1 MKAII
6 IFQNGLKTFLLYN
19 IYHSSMSQLN
29 IIELIE
35 NNPITK
41 LSKTYNNKL
50 LNKIQTNFT
59 GKEQQLFIS
68 SFYCYLNY
76 DKNIDFVIDLDNIW
90 KWLGFKQ
97 KINAKMLLEKYFKQD
112 IDYKNLATE
121 DAIAT
126 LNEKIIKKDE
136 KWGGQNKQTILLNIK
151 CFKSLCLKA
160 QTNKAAEIHEYYM
173 KMEEVLYE
181 TLEEETSE
189 LKLQLEQKDN
199 TIKSVKKDKQRAVE
213 QATITQFPLN
223 TECIYIG
230 TIDNTNDKNE
240 KLIKFG
246 HTNNLGIRILDHRK
260 KYTNFT
266 LIEAFRVQNK
276 VEIENLIK
284 SYPKIKRQI
293 RTIEVAGLAKT
304 EIIAYDDTNFTIS
317 RLSKHIKDIIH
328 SKTYSIDNFN
338 SLLKQNEDLLNELRE
353 LKEYIA
359 KQNHELNRIGVENHE
374 LKELTAKQQ
383 KSIELLTQEDNQAI
397 DYNQEA
403 DKQVYKQDNQ
413 EAKDSPNNDI
423 EDAAIKRF
431 DEFITTC
438 CIVRKDV
445 EVDSSDILAQFR
457 IWNKVKPKRETNERL
472 NIYLKKRF
480 MAARLQNQDKAQSVH
495 GFIGVMLNPIVYK
508 RHDMDDVTET
518 FIFESCK
525 FAPNSRIATH
535 RLHEEFVRY
544 KTKMGLDI
552 KQTELFNIKTYM
564 DGCPYTQKG
573 TLYIQDENFTHEGY
587 YGIALK
593 TDAPNIRKTGCSTG
607 KKVVKLDTTT
617 SAVLNTWD
625 TIVKAA
631 LHEKISASK
640 MSRNIKNNVV
650 HEGCCYKVQA

>member
-1 MKAII
+1 
-6 IFQNGLKTFLLYN
+6 
-19 IYHSSMSQLN
+19 MSQLN

-50 LNKIQTNFT
+50 LNKIQENFT
-59 GKEQQLFIS
+59 GTEQQLFIS

-76 DKNIDFVIDLDNIW
+76 DKNIDYVIDLDNIW
-90 KWLGFKQ
+90 KWLGFSTKQ
-97 KINAKMLLEKYFKQD
+97 HSTTLLEKHFKQD
-112 IDYKNLATE
+112 IDYKTSTE
-121 DAIAT
+121 AAVAVLDE
-126 LNEKIIKKDE
+126 EKLLTQNSKHNIDTKVKQNGGHNIKK
-136 KWGGQNKQTILLNIK
+136 IMLNIK

-160 QTNKAAEIHEYYM
+160 QTKKAGEIHEYYM
-173 KMEEVLYE
+173 KMEEVLYK

-199 TIKSVKKDKQRAVE
+199 TILDIKETNNKEKQVLKKDKQRAVE

-293 RTIEVAGLAKT
+293 RTIEVAGLVKT

-338 SLLKQNEDLLNELRE
+338 SLLKQNEDLLNEQRE

-359 KQNHELNRIGVENHE
+359 KQNQEINRIGVENHE

-383 KSIELLTQEDNQAI
+383 NSIELLTQEDNQTV

-495 GFIGVMLNPIVYK
+495 GFVGVMLNPIVYK

-573 TLYIQDENFTHEGY
+573 TLYIQDENFTQEGY
-587 YGIALK
+587 YGMALK
-593 TDAPNIRKTGCSTG
+593 TDAPNIRKTGSSTG
-607 KKVVKLDTTT
+607 KRVVKLDTKTNT
-617 SAVLNTWD
+617 ILNTWD

-650 HEGCCYKVQA
+650 HEGCCYKVQL